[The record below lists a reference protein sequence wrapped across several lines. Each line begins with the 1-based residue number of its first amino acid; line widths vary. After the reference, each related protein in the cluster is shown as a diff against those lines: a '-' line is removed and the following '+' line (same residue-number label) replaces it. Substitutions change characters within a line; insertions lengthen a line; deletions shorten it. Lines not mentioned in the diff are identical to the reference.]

1 MVNFIVRY
9 VVRYFENLETAA
21 ISVMRPMAW
30 LAFVAA
36 CTPLVIGSCVVLSG
50 VISDQREMYDASLN
64 WLCAVGIF
72 PWVAIG
78 LATTVLMLVNIVFT
92 AVTLESESKF
102 D

>member
-9 VVRYFENLETAA
+9 VVRYFENLELTAVA
-21 ISVMRPMAW
+21 VMRPMAW

-36 CTPLVIGSCVVLSG
+36 CTPLVIGSCVVLSE
-50 VISDQREMYDASLN
+50 VITDQREMYDASLN

-78 LATTVLMLVNIVFT
+78 LATTVLMLVNVVFT